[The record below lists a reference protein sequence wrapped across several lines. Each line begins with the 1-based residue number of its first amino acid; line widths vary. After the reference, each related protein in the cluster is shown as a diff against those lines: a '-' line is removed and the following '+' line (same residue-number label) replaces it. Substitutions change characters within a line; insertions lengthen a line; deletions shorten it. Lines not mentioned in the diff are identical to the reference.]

1 MYVFRGQYNAERL
14 CSHRIWQSFLLG
26 LPLSLRLPLLG
37 KVSLGY
43 TFRFVRARK
52 RTQGRAGFQD

>member
-1 MYVFRGQYNAERL
+1 MFFAASTTQSA
-14 CSHRIWQSFLLG
+14 SARIASARAFLLG